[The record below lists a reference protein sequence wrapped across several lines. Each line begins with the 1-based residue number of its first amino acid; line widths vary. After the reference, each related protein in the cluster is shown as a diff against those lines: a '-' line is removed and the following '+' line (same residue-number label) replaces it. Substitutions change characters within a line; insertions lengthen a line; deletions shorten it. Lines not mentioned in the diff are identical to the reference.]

1 MGASRDCGEFTV
13 RLSIRAGIHG
23 IGMRGIDLTLE
34 TKDAAAAALAELQEK
49 HEEKL
54 LDEFCKAIGWTKA
67 KSTAAAKKRIAEEDA
82 LRDADSKARREYRER
97 RAKARV

>member
-1 MGASRDCGEFTV
+1 MGVSRDCGEFTV
-13 RLSIRAGIHG
+13 RLSVRAGIHG

-67 KSTAAAKKRIAEEDA
+67 KATAAAKARIAEEDA
-82 LRDADSKARREYRER
+82 LRDADAKARREYRER